1 LLQSKQYA
9 NFRLALFFSL
19 LLCVIVSAFLAYYGR
34 TQSFLIING
43 AHNPALDVFFQYCT
57 FLGDGIIYI
66 PLLCY
71 CIFYNRSFTIV
82 AILGILICLLLTHV
96 LKRIVFPDV
105 LRPVSLEAQHYVLH
119 KITGVRM
126 NRLNSFPS
134 GHTATAF
141 STALLLL
148 TVLKEKAWVF
158 LLPLLTLMVGY
169 SRVYLAQHFV
179 SDVLGGMLI
188 GIVTAIIA
196 LWLQPKV
203 LAGLPASLQQ
213 KLKPQEMADQ

>member
-19 LLCVIVSAFLAYYGR
+19 LLCIIVGAFLAYYGR
-34 TQSFLIING
+34 TQSFLLING

-71 CIFYNRSFTIV
+71 CIFFNRAFTIPV
-82 AILGILICLLLTHV
+82 VLGILICLLLTHV
-96 LKRIVFPDV
+96 LKRIVFPEV

-119 KITGVRM
+119 KIKSVRI

-141 STALLLL
+141 STALLLVM
-148 TVLKEKAWVF
+148 VLKEKIWAF
-158 LLPLLTLMVGY
+158 LLPLLTLLVGY

-188 GIVTAIIA
+188 GMVTAVVA

-213 KLKPQEMADQ
+213 KLKQRETAAQ